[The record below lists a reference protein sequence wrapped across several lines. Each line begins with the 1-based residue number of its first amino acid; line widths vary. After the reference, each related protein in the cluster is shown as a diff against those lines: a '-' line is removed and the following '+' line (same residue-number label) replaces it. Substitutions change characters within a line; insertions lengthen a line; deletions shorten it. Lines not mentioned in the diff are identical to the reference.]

1 MALGPPA
8 VPCSKCGWF
17 HRHAH
22 EQVQA
27 KREAERMARRQER
40 KRKPTYAVRREN
52 VGYRFSMFKA
62 QAARRGKKVELQ
74 QRDYARIL
82 RQPCLYCGS
91 TERIGVDRAQNDEHY
106 TRINSVPCCATCNY
120 MKGTMRIRA
129 FAERAHLLGMRLGA
143 LARTQ
148 SAP

>member
-1 MALGPPA
+1 M
-8 VPCSKCGWF
+8 PCSKCGWF
-17 HRHAH
+17 HRRTL

-27 KREAERMARRQER
+27 EREAVRAARRQER
-40 KRKPTYAVRREN
+40 KRKQTCAVRRED

-62 QAARRGKKVELQ
+62 QAARRGKEVELQ
-74 QRDYARIL
+74 RHDYARIL

-91 TERIGVDRAQNDEHY
+91 TERIGIDRVRNDEHY
-106 TRINSVPCCATCNY
+106 TRANSVPCCATCNY
-120 MKGTMRIRA
+120 MKGTMRIRV
-129 FAERAHLLGMRLGA
+129 FAECAHRLGMRLGA